1 MDERWGC
8 WLSRFP
14 KVMRNVQ
21 EKELFSKISCTS
33 RQCLST
39 GEKEFFEIPRKANY
53 HRISNAG
60 L

>member
-1 MDERWGC
+1 MGMLAFSLPKGDEKC
-8 WLSRFP
+8 SR
-14 KVMRNVQ
+14 KRTLLQ
-21 EKELFSKISCTS
+21 DKLYL